1 MRFGKDVLSTD
12 LYEVLGVP
20 PDATPDHI
28 RRAYRR
34 LAMQS
39 HPDLNPFD
47 RLAAEQRMA
56 EINVAAGVLLDREH
70 RATYDRARRRARRSA
85 PPPRAGWWA
94 SPATG
99 PAEWVEPSEAM
110 RRATARATGEARDLL
125 LRLRPWQGRLF
136 GALFEQ
142 VSEWPAQ
149 RHAAV
154 LVACVVAAASLIAE
168 ARPTSLPFFQ
178 QDQSA
183 KIAQSDW

>member
-1 MRFGKDVLSTD
+1 MRFGKDVLAMD

-20 PDATPDHI
+20 RDASPDHI

-56 EINVAAGVLLDREH
+56 AINVAAGVLLDAGR
-70 RATYDRARRRARRSA
+70 RAAYDRGRRSARRSK
-85 PPPRAGWWA
+85 PPPGWWA
-94 SPATG
+94 SPASG

-110 RRATARATGEARDLL
+110 RRATARATGEAQDLL
-125 LRLRPWQGRLF
+125 LRLRPWPGRVL
-136 GALFEQ
+136 GTLFEH
-142 VSEWPAQ
+142 VSAWPAE

-154 LVACVVAAASLIAE
+154 LLACVVAAMSLVAE

-178 QDQSA
+178 QDNAA
-183 KIAQSDW
+183 KIAQAE

>member
-1 MRFGKDVLSTD
+1 MRFDKDVLATD
-12 LYEVLGVP
+12 LYDVLGVP
-20 PDATPDHI
+20 HDATPDHI

-56 EINVAAGVLLDREH
+56 EINVAAGVLLDAER
-70 RATYDRARRRARRSA
+70 RAAYDRARRAARRA
-85 PPPRAGWWA
+85 TPPRAGWWA

-99 PAEWVEPSEAM
+99 PLEWVEPSEAM
-110 RRATARATGEARDLL
+110 RRATARATGEAQVLL
-125 LRLRPWQGRLF
+125 QNLRPWPGRLL
-136 GALFEQ
+136 GALFER
-142 VSEWPAQ
+142 VSEWSPE
-149 RHAAV
+149 RHVAV

-183 KIAQSDW
+183 KIAQSD